1 MNCPKCGAEM
11 RGIYHVD
18 DDGDLICDHGV
29 SENICLRRR
38 LAHSEDAGE
47 ALADEVTRLTSQ
59 LSQRD
64 QEIERLKAQNDVHW
78 KTRRA
83 LLAKNKNLADEL
95 FDHERVVEMT
105 IAADLRGIE
114 RWQEAT
120 GKELTH
126 PDKGQLVTWL
136 LEQWDEAQ
144 AASGNRDQEIERLKL
159 DLSMQGEEN
168 GRILEELNALE
179 ARLPKTVDGVPV
191 FGGDELW
198 IPIEGVE
205 VIKYSVHAV
214 GENKMFGGTW
224 HFPSGDMHNNITPNI
239 KHCYSTR
246 EAAENA

>member
-38 LAHSEDAGE
+38 LAHSKDAGE
-47 ALADEVTRLTSQ
+47 ALADEVARLTSQ
-59 LSQRD
+59 LSQ
-64 QEIERLKAQNDVHW
+64 
-78 KTRRA
+78 
-83 LLAKNKNLADEL
+83 
-95 FDHERVVEMT
+95 
-105 IAADLRGIE
+105 
-114 RWQEAT
+114 
-120 GKELTH
+120 
-126 PDKGQLVTWL
+126 
-136 LEQWDEAQ
+136 
-144 AASGNRDQEIERLKL
+144 RDQEIERLKL